1 MNCHNGETFLQ
12 EAIQSVIQQKYKKWE
27 LIFWDNNSTD
37 NSAKIF
43 KSFKDKRLKYY
54 FRKKKVSLY
63 ESRNAA
69 IKKTKGKYIAFLD
82 ADDLWLPDKLSLQ
95 IKQFKDPKVGLVYG
109 KYIKKNDSSFF
120 RKKQLITREKLPEG
134 YITNHLL
141 KYYCVGLLT
150 IMLRKKFLNKSKIFK
165 TRYNYLGDLD
175 FVLRFSKKYKFAA
188 VQKVIGIYRQHENQM
203 QRTYYKIKSQ
213 QFSKWYK
220 ELCKT
225 KLLGEKKD
233 LETFREWERFQ
244 SCLSIIKR
252 RKNFYSLSR
261 LINYPNNLNKIKL
274 LIIFFMPEFISK
286 RIVAET

>member
-54 FRKKKVSLY
+54 FRKKVSLY

-120 RKKQLITREKLPEG
+120 RKKQLITREK
-134 YITNHLL
+134 ITRGL
-141 KYYCVGLLT
+141 YY
-150 IMLRKKFLNKSKIFK
+150 
-165 TRYNYLGDLD
+165 
-175 FVLRFSKKYKFAA
+175 
-188 VQKVIGIYRQHENQM
+188 
-203 QRTYYKIKSQ
+203 
-213 QFSKWYK
+213 
-220 ELCKT
+220 
-225 KLLGEKKD
+225 
-233 LETFREWERFQ
+233 
-244 SCLSIIKR
+244 
-252 RKNFYSLSR
+252 
-261 LINYPNNLNKIKL
+261 
-274 LIIFFMPEFISK
+274 
-286 RIVAET
+286 